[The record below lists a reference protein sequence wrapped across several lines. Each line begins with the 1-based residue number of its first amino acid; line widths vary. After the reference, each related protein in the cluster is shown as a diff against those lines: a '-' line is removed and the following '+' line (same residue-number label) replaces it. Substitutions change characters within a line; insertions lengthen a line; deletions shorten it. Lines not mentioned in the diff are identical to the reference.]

1 QKFDRAKMTEIFI
14 DATFGTNKHGFELY
28 CVLTENELVSLPLS
42 YLLLDT
48 RGIQENGK
56 RGSRLTTWLMELRSA
71 GLEPKWVHTDKDM
84 QVTAA
89 SLAFGRNN
97 DGYNHH
103 LCLWH
108 SLRAISQH
116 IYCKAEGKG
125 GDSVDT
131 TRASIRMAAR

>member
-1 QKFDRAKMTEIFI
+1 
-14 DATFGTNKHGFELY
+14 TFGTTKHGFELY
-28 CVLTENELVSLPLS
+28 AVVTEYDLVSLPLS

-56 RGSRLTTWLMELRSA
+56 RGSRLTTWLMELRNA
-71 GLEPKWVHTDKDM
+71 GLTPKWVHTDKDFAEILINYI
-84 QVTAA
+84 AA

-108 SLRAISQH
+108 NLRAISQH
-116 IYCKAEGKG
+116 ISG
-125 GDSVDT
+125 
-131 TRASIRMAAR
+131 